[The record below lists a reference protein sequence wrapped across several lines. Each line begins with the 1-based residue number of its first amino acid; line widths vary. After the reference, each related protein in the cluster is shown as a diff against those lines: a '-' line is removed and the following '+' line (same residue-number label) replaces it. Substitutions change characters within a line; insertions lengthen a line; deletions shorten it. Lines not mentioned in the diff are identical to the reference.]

1 MVWAAVIGLHLT
13 IPFMSMLL
21 DHRVTPKQLLNILP
35 ALHHLMNYPTDLTSL
50 DHNTCLPSL
59 SKYWVNRFDPKTRP
73 YGVEVCKA
81 IRDYMNM
88 EIGNQ

>member
-1 MVWAAVIGLHLT
+1 MVWAAVIGLHLI

-35 ALHHLMNYPTDLTSL
+35 TLHQDLMNYTTDLTSL

-59 SKYWVNRFDPKTRP
+59 RLDPFDSKTRS
-73 YGVEVCKA
+73 YDVDVCKA
-81 IRDYMNM
+81 IRDYINM
-88 EIGNQ
+88 EIGN